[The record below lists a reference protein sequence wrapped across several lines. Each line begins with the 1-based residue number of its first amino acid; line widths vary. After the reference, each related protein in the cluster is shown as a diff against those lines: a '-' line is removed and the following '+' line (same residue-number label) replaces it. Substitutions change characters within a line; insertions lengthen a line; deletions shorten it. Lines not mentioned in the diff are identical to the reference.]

1 MKMNLRDGVAVVTGA
16 ASGIGAA
23 TAAALAARGCHLA
36 LVDRAEVGLGETAR
50 RAEAAGVRVT
60 RHLLDVTDPA
70 AVDALPAEVEA
81 AHGRVTVL
89 VNNAGVSL
97 VGRFDELSQEDF
109 RWLFEI
115 NFFAV
120 VALTRG
126 FLPLLLRQPRAR
138 LVTVSSL
145 FGIIAPAEQTAYA
158 ASKFAVR
165 GFSEAL
171 RHELAGTGVGVTVVH
186 PGGVRTAIATSGR
199 VGAGADP
206 EAAAATTEAFTRL
219 LLRLPAAKAG
229 EAIARA
235 VERGENR
242 LLIGVD
248 ARVGDLMQRA
258 MPATYWN
265 RMRARFEA
273 FKERSLRGR
282 VAGG

>member
-36 LVDRAEVGLGETAR
+36 LVDRDEAGMEETAR
-50 RAEAAGVRVT
+50 LAEAAGVRVT
-60 RHLLDVTDPA
+60 RHLLDVIDHA

-81 AHGRVTVL
+81 AHGRATVL

-171 RHELAGTGVGVTVVH
+171 RHELAGSSVGVTVVH

-199 VGAGADP
+199 VGALADP

-273 FKERSLRGR
+273 FKERTLRK
-282 VAGG
+282 A

>member
-36 LVDRAEVGLGETAR
+36 LVDRTEAGMEETAR
-50 RAEAAGVRVT
+50 LAEAAGVRVT
-60 RHLLDVTDPA
+60 RHLLDVTDRA
-70 AVDALPAEVEA
+70 AVDALPAEVAA
-81 AHGRVTVL
+81 AHGRATVL

-171 RHELAGTGVGVTVVH
+171 RHELAGSSVGVTVVH

-199 VGAGADP
+199 VGARADP

-273 FKERSLRGR
+273 FKARTLRRG
-282 VAGG
+282 

>member
-1 MKMNLRDGVAVVTGA
+1 MRMDLRDGVAVVTGA

-23 TAAALAARGCHLA
+23 TASALAARGCHLA
-36 LVDRAEVGLGETAR
+36 LADRAEEGLRETAR
-50 RAEAAGVRVT
+50 LAEARGVRVT
-60 RHLLDVTDPA
+60 QHVLDVTDGA
-70 AVDALPAEVEA
+70 AVDALPAAVEA

-89 VNNAGVSL
+89 VNNAGVSV
-97 VGRFDELSQEDF
+97 VGRFEEMSDDDF
-109 RWLFEI
+109 RWLFDV

-138 LVTVSSL
+138 VVNVSSL

-171 RHELAGTGVGVTVVH
+171 RHELAGTSVGVTVVH

-199 VGAGADP
+199 VAARADAD
-206 EAAAATTEAFTRL
+206 AAAATAAAFTKVF
-219 LLRLPAAKAG
+219 LRLPPEKAG

-235 VERGENR
+235 VERGRNR
-242 LLIGVD
+242 LLIGTD
-248 ARVGDLMQRA
+248 ARLGDVLQRTL
-258 MPATYWN
+258 PATYWN
-265 RMRARFEA
+265 R
-273 FKERSLRGR
+273 LRGGFER
-282 VAGG
+282 FKAGPRKRA

>member
-36 LVDRAEVGLGETAR
+36 LVDRAEAGLGETAR